1 LTFDMRRLLL
11 VLALALATVAPAAGM
26 RSAPTLVQ
34 LEAPRVGDTLQ
45 AGDTAELA
53 WEPREPF
60 ARLDALGQA
69 EEWEAFLS
77 FDGGAT
83 YPVRITPHLD
93 VQLRRVRWQVP
104 AIPTT
109 DARLLL
115 RFGNERNETSVEL
128 PLRFAIAEAPWAAPL
143 FGGGARQA
151 ALPGEPALPGRP
163 GVVAWVEGS
172 RQGGDLHAVVATPP
186 PSLEGTVRSPA
197 GGSEA
202 GVLATVDAP
211 VQLAALPISAGN
223 AVPLLRRS
231 LSPAGAKANLPPLD
245 ILLLT
250 QRRNE

>member
-1 LTFDMRRLLL
+1 MRRNLLL
-11 VLALALATVAPAAGM
+11 LALVLGVAAPAAGM

-34 LEAPRVGDTLQ
+34 LAAPQAGETLQ

-77 FDGGAT
+77 FDGGAS

-93 VQLRRVRWQVP
+93 VRLRRVRWQVP
-104 AIPTT
+104 AIPTN

-115 RFGNERNETSVEL
+115 RFGDERNETSVEL

-143 FGGGARQA
+143 FGGVARHA
-151 ALPGEPALPGRP
+151 ALPGEPALPGQP

-172 RQGGDLHAVVATPP
+172 RQGGDLHAVVAAPP
-186 PSLEGTVRSPA
+186 PSLEGRVRTPA
-197 GGSEA
+197 GDSEA
-202 GVLATVDAP
+202 GVLATENTP
-211 VQLAALPISAGN
+211 IQLAALLPSSGTA
-223 AVPLLRRS
+223 APPSPRRS
-231 LSPAGAKANLPPLD
+231 LSAAGAPAGLPSLD

-250 QRRNE
+250 QRQNE